1 MASFKKYF
9 EIQATPEELYNALTN
24 PLALKLWTGEEAIMS
39 TEPNSEF
46 SWWEDSIV
54 GRNIAFEEN
63 KMIKQVWYFGDEN
76 PDSEV
81 IFKFHEHKKGTSLE
95 VSQTNIPD
103 EDFDDVLQG
112 WENMIIGNLIDFFE
126 GE

>member
-24 PLALKLWTGEEAIMS
+24 PLALKLWTGEEALMS

-81 IFKFHEHKKGTSLE
+81 ILKFHEHKKGTSLE

>member
-1 MASFKKYF
+1 MTSFKKYF
-9 EIQATPEELYNALTN
+9 EIPATPEEVYNAITN

-63 KMIKQVWYFGDEN
+63 KLIKQVWYFGDEN
-76 PDSEV
+76 PEAEV
-81 IFKFHEHKKGTSLE
+81 TIKFHPHKKGTSLE
-95 VSQTNIPD
+95 VHQINIP
-103 EDFDDVLQG
+103 ENDFDDVLQG